1 MRAERFGSYSTPA
14 TTAGM
19 PNFSRRKSMSRSIR
33 LCPRPRW
40 RTVMVPETFRPLPRR
55 FGRSR
60 LFSGVFFVIS
70 PLVREV
76 MYRRAG
82 EVGLT
87 ARIAIALG
95 SLDEVEPVPRL
106 EVHHRL
112 PPPSPAALQAAPRLP
127 LTP

>member
-70 PLVREV
+70 SLVRKV

-87 ARIAIALG
+87 ARMATADLG
-95 SLDEVEPVPRL
+95 TRRL
-106 EVHHRL
+106 MYIKGEWIDARE
-112 PPPSPAALQAAPRLP
+112 RF
-127 LTP
+127 